1 MNLALPGSTGRHVS
15 NQPLL
20 QFLTEL
26 LLSRLMQKALHAWS
40 AFNIH
45 GLDLALVLF
54 VTMDVFV
61 VDLLVSYKCGNI
73 SMLKVR
79 KAE

>member
-1 MNLALPGSTGRHVS
+1 M
-15 NQPLL
+15 
-20 QFLTEL
+20 
-26 LLSRLMQKALHAWS
+26 
-40 AFNIH
+40 
-45 GLDLALVLF
+45 VLF

-61 VDLLVSYKCGNI
+61 VDLLVSYKRENI